1 MKNLV
6 GGADE
11 MASKYKIVGGARGLP
26 VKGVTA
32 EDMARLRFRSDISL
46 YTTPIG
52 MRYEDYLEGKKV
64 IYIKR
69 AVPWKG
75 LKGSAFWEEAKKH
88 VGKKGVG
95 LDEGLRRAIKI
106 SQDAAKTYGVVIH
119 DGRILPAKAVKQ
131 MELAARS

>member
-1 MKNLV
+1 
-6 GGADE
+6 
-11 MASKYKIVGGARGLP
+11 MASKYKIVGGARGVP
-26 VKGVTA
+26 VGKVTV
-32 EDMARLRFRSDISL
+32 EDIARLKYNKDISL

-52 MRYEDYLEGKKV
+52 MKYEDYLEGKKV
-64 IYIKR
+64 IYVKR

-75 LKGSAFWEEAKKH
+75 LKGSAFWEEARKH
-88 VGKKGVG
+88 GR

-106 SQDAAKTYGVVIH
+106 SQDAAGTYGVVIAP